1 MACLSRSGISFLR
14 LRRPHEASTLAVSSD
29 DHQLTIW
36 DLSLERDEEEEAEFK
51 TKTQE
56 EVHAPTDLPPQLL
69 FVHQGQKDLKELHWH
84 TQIPGMLISTA
95 AEGFN
100 ILIPSI
106 IERADL
112 RSPTAV
118 APLERLKILLQMIG
132 AVLNSF
138 GISGQAPMSDISAT
152 QPNMQFM
159 DRMERALLPIA
170 KIDALWRRLRM
181 FIILNHRPYL
191 QVTAAEEAMK
201 KVQMKVEEKYMWE
214 IVCPFAVSEGRDVDI
229 IYDIL
234 YLCLLHTVNGSKAYS
249 VAVVVATTNNLPG
262 REDEKIKLQTHSYCC
277 IDYV

>member
-1 MACLSRSGISFLR
+1 VKDTTARDRVVVSENKKGVNAVKASACWVWKAKNSSALNTFNKYSNIDARGR
-14 LRRPHEASTLAVSSD
+14 LPGQDVASSLHEASTLA
-29 DHQLTIW
+29 
-36 DLSLERDEEEEAEFK
+36 
-51 TKTQE
+51 
-56 EVHAPTDLPPQLL
+56 
-69 FVHQGQKDLKELHWH
+69 GQKDLKELHWH
-84 TQIPGMLISTA
+84 TQIPRMLIPTA

-112 RSPTAV
+112 RSRTAV
-118 APLERLKILLQMIG
+118 APLERLKILL
-132 AVLNSF
+132 
-138 GISGQAPMSDISAT
+138 
-152 QPNMQFM
+152 QFM

-170 KIDALWRRLRM
+170 KIDALWRRLRIM
-181 FIILNHRPYL
+181 GKGLEEGNQHR
-191 QVTAAEEAMK
+191 TEEAMK

-214 IVCPFAVSEGRDVDI
+214 IVCPFAVSDGRDVDI

-277 IDYV
+277 IDYVQVSAF